1 MTPAHSVEIS
11 DEQLRLI
18 VQLPDVSTAAQID
31 LDATSRTLDLSANQH
46 LLNLTFSVPVDE
58 DSCTAEFDKAT
69 QQLTLCFHRQLH
81 VVSESTVAEDSK
93 ETAME
98 TAAAAQRELDQVHAA
113 HQQAVDQAAALETQ
127 LQQALAA
134 AAAQQQMVVLRA
146 ELAEKQKQ
154 IQIQKA
160 SLKESSHT
168 TDTHLACNS
177 PQPWSDSPEIPLQ
190 MVALKLSLRDR
201 LLGERV
207 CSRWSAMLC
216 AVRWRGTVDITS
228 SILTKFIM
236 RCNTASA
243 DLAQLI
249 HRGELAEAQFGG
261 EISVEDYS
269 YSDQMSVR
277 ICAYNTRS
285 GHGYFSHTNQ
295 TYATGI
301 QIWPPVPVMCHH
313 LLAYGR
319 TLPLSGCRVLE
330 LGAGVGILGVVIAK
344 LGASEVA
351 ITEIS
356 DVCRVVVD
364 INVVLNQVQS
374 LVHVAPLRYGKEF
387 IDSYLAGDKAST
399 NCGPGPQTHYP
410 LIIGTDIVYTD
421 SLIPP
426 LFETVS
432 LMLEQSPDARFL
444 LGWIVRGVQTKELLE
459 ENAKEIGLDHQII
472 DCTPYLDLVYG
483 KANTLFDV
491 HAHERDNLK
500 IWEFKWS
507 QSMLSSFIQ

>member
-1 MTPAHSVEIS
+1 MTAAHSVEIS

-18 VQLPDVSTAAQID
+18 VQLPGVSTAAQID

-46 LLNLTFSVPVDE
+46 LLNLTFSVPVED

-69 QQLTLCFHRQLH
+69 QQLTLCFDRQLH
-81 VVSESTVAEDSK
+81 VLSESSVAEDAK
-93 ETAME
+93 ETAAE
-98 TAAAAQRELDQVHAA
+98 AAAAAARRELDQVHAA
-113 HQQAVDQAAALETQ
+113 HQQAADQAAALETQ
-127 LQQALAA
+127 LQQALAV

-146 ELAEKQKQ
+146 ELADKQNQ
-154 IQIQKA
+154 ISIQKA
-160 SLKESSHT
+160 ALKQSSHT
-168 TDTHLACNS
+168 TDAHLACDP
-177 PQPWSDSPEIPLQ
+177 PQSDSAEIPLQ
-190 MVALKLSLRDR
+190 MVALKLSLKDR

-236 RCNTASA
+236 RCNNASA
-243 DLAQLI
+243 ELAHLI
-249 HRGELAEAQFGG
+249 HRGELAEAEFGG
-261 EISVEDYS
+261 EISVDDYT
-269 YSDQMSVR
+269 YSDQLSVR

-285 GHGYFSHTNQ
+285 GHGYFNHTNQ

-313 LLAYGR
+313 LLAYGDS
-319 TLPLSGCRVLE
+319 LPLSGCRVLE

-364 INVVLNQVQS
+364 INVVLNEVQS

-421 SLIPP
+421 SLIQP

-432 LMLEQSPDARFL
+432 SMLEQSPDARFL
-444 LGWIVRGVQTKELLE
+444 LGWIVRDVQTKELLE
-459 ENAKEIGLDHQII
+459 ENAKVTGLDHQVIN
-472 DCTPYLDLVYG
+472 CTPYTDLVYG

-507 QSMLSSFIQ
+507 QSMLSSFAQ